1 MECFQLSV
9 ISYIFNGQEKKI
21 LDALIKKGIATLK
34 DYQEAKK
41 QQIIQNI
48 ITVEELNF
56 IDKVLQDVLE
66 QFQLQE
72 NKLQMHLQDQD
83 SDNSSDDDD
92 DDDDDNDVNE
102 DQNKISI
109 EKSKQE
115 ESNQNLNT
123 QEELQHSQFINYFQT
138 LSSDKEERMMQN
150 EINTFIQYGQVT
162 EIYGL
167 PGCGKTTLCLNYVK
181 SHQYQSQIANKK
193 NQVLFVD
200 FENGMLIERL
210 IHILSMKSQVKIQE
224 SLSQI
229 ILKNISKED
238 EARVYMERLTDMLSV
253 CPDINFVILD
263 GFIPKI
269 LSYISNP
276 DFNRKGNVTN
286 LLADL
291 KSFVKKKKIALILT
305 NTVSFE
311 RQKHN
316 SQKNLVQNP
325 PSEFSTTFNN
335 FVDNRLYLF
344 KLPSSVYNY
353 ITPLKLNEY
362 SQKVID
368 TKIPFKIEEHGVEI
382 ELHN

>member
-21 LDALIKKGIATLK
+21 LDVLIKKGIATLK

-41 QQIIQNI
+41 QQILQNI
-48 ITVEELNF
+48 ISVEELNF
-56 IDKVLQDVLE
+56 IDKILQDLLE
-66 QFQLQE
+66 QFQQQE

-92 DDDDDNDVNE
+92 DDE
-102 DQNKISI
+102 DQNKISV
-109 EKSKQE
+109 EKSKQDGV
-115 ESNQNLNT
+115 NINLNT
-123 QEELQHSQFINYFQT
+123 QEELQPQLFINYFQT
-138 LSSDKEERMMQN
+138 LSSDKEERQMQN

-181 SHQYQSQIANKK
+181 NHQYQSQMANSK
-193 NQVLFVD
+193 NQVLYVD
-200 FENGMLIERL
+200 FENGMMIERL
-210 IHILSMKSQVKIQE
+210 ICILSLKSQVRVKD

-291 KSFVKKKKIALILT
+291 KNFIKKKKIALILT

-316 SQKNLVQNP
+316 SQKNQVQNP
-325 PSEFSTTFNN
+325 PSEFSTVFNN

-344 KLPSSVYNY
+344 KLPNSIYNY
-353 ITPLKLNEY
+353 IAPLKLNEY
-362 SQKVID
+362 SEKIID

-382 ELHN
+382 VLQN